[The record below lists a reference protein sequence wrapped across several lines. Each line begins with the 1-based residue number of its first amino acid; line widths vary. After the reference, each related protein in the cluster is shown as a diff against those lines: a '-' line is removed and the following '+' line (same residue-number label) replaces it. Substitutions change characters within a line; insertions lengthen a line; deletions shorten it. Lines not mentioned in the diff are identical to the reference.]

1 MKEFG
6 TDISSDDIIE
16 TLSFFDSWDDRYKYI
31 IDLGRELPPL
41 PESERRDENLVRGCQ
56 SKVWL
61 SSEPRDGHLY
71 FYVDSDAFIVKGLLG
86 IVLAAYNSKSPADIR
101 AFDIGGYFE
110 ALDLMRHLSPT
121 RGSGLQA
128 MVARIQNIAAS
139 SSEIKY

>member
-41 PESERRDENLVRGCQ
+41 PESERNDNNIVRGCQ

-61 SSEPRDGHLY
+61 SSEQRDGRLY
-71 FYVDSDAFIVKGLLG
+71 FYVDSDAFIVK
-86 IVLAAYNSKSPADIR
+86 
-101 AFDIGGYFE
+101 
-110 ALDLMRHLSPT
+110 
-121 RGSGLQA
+121 
-128 MVARIQNIAAS
+128 
-139 SSEIKY
+139 

>member
-16 TLSFFDSWDDRYKYI
+16 TLSFFESWDDRYKYI

-41 PESERRDENLVRGCQ
+41 PESERIDDNIVRGCQ

-61 SSEPRDGHLY
+61 SSAQRDGRLY
-71 FYVDSDAFIVKGLLG
+71 FQVDSDAFIVKGLLG
-86 IVLAAYNSKSPADIR
+86 VVLAAYNAKTPDEIR
-101 AFDIGGYFE
+101 VFDIAAYFE

-128 MVARIQNIAAS
+128 MVARIQHIASAA
-139 SSEIKY
+139 